1 MRIGIITISEH
12 NNYGNRLQNYALQRF
27 LLNYADN
34 VDTIWWCKDNY
45 LLNKKFSIKTAIKY
59 LLNYKETRLYINNK
73 YIKDCI
79 REYNIKKFSDK
90 YISIKYDYTIN
101 KDLSNKYDFFIVG
114 SDQVWN
120 TNFWMGWDSLVNTIN
135 AVFLK
140 FLSKEKRVA
149 YAASI
154 AIPEIPKDK
163 EKIFK
168 DGLNEMKAISVREK
182 TGADLVKNL
191 TGRDVSVLVD
201 PTILLSKEEWQKIEL
216 KPEWYSGE
224 KYILTYFLGNP
235 SLVIEKIAKKNNWEI
250 FNLMDKNNFN
260 LYTSRV
266 EEFIYLVEHAELVAT
281 DSFHACVFSILMN
294 TPFLV
299 VNRQQ
304 KGVADMTSRIDTLM
318 DLFGYQDR
326 YIVNSK
332 CELSDEEI
340 LNMDFSKVKAIQE
353 REKKRSKDFLEK
365 ALNLKINN

>member
-1 MRIGIITISEH
+1 MKVAIITLSGH
-12 NNYGNRLQNYALQRF
+12 SNYGNRLQNYALQKF
-27 LLNYADN
+27 LSNYVDV
-34 VDTIWWCKDNY
+34 VDTIWYEDN
-45 LLNKKFSIKTAIKY
+45 KFLPEKPLWNWKILIKCI
-59 LLNYKETRLYINNK
+59 INRNNIRNNMK
-73 YIKDCI
+73 HSYGKDCI

-90 YISIKYDYTIN
+90 YINIKYDYKIKSYLN
-101 KDLSNKYDFFIVG
+101 REYDYFIVG

-120 TNFWMGWDSLVNTIN
+120 PQYKQYYSEK
-135 AVFLK
+135 FLK
-140 FLSKEKRVA
+140 FADKEKRLS
-149 YAASI
+149 YAASFGVK
-154 AIPEIPKDK
+154 EINDNKVK
-163 EKIFK
+163 NIFK
-168 DGLNEMKAISVREK
+168 NSLREMKYISVREVD
-182 TGADLVKNL
+182 GAKLIKNL
-191 TGRDVSVLVD
+191 IGVNVEVLVD
-201 PTILLSKEEWQKIEL
+201 PTILISKEEWKDIEIC
-216 KPEWYSGE
+216 PEWYKGK
-224 KYILTYFLGNP
+224 KYILTYFLGKP
-235 SLVIEKIAKKNNWEI
+235 SSIIMNLAKKKNWEI

-332 CELSDEEI
+332 CKLSDEEI

>member
-1 MRIGIITISEH
+1 MKEI
-12 NNYGNRLQNYALQRF
+12 N
-27 LLNYADN
+27 DN
-34 VDTIWWCKDNY
+34 KVKN
-45 LLNKKFSIKTAIKY
+45 
-59 LLNYKETRLYINNK
+59 
-73 YIKDCI
+73 
-79 REYNIKKFSDK
+79 
-90 YISIKYDYTIN
+90 
-101 KDLSNKYDFFIVG
+101 
-114 SDQVWN
+114 
-120 TNFWMGWDSLVNTIN
+120 
-135 AVFLK
+135 
-140 FLSKEKRVA
+140 
-149 YAASI
+149 
-154 AIPEIPKDK
+154 
-163 EKIFK
+163 IFK
-168 DGLNEMKAISVREK
+168 NSLREMKYISVREVD
-182 TGADLVKNL
+182 GAKLIKNL
-191 TGRDVSVLVD
+191 IGVNVEVVVD
-201 PTILLSKEEWQKIEL
+201 PTILISKEEWKDIEIC
-216 KPEWYSGE
+216 PEWYKGK
-224 KYILTYFLGNP
+224 KYILTYFLGKSSSIIMN
-235 SLVIEKIAKKNNWEI
+235 LAKKKNWEI

-332 CELSDEEI
+332 CKLSDEEI